1 MLQGIFSS
9 QLALGCAQAAAT
21 TLLALVVMLVARQ
34 REIHVEGET
43 VVALIRGIVQIVAV
57 GSIFLLLL
65 RGPAWTS
72 VLLLAAMMVAA
83 AATSTQR
90 AKGIPGTFRVSLC
103 AIAGGAGAVIA
114 LMTWVGVINT
124 ATTSLVPIGSML
136 ISNAMNTNSL
146 TLNRFR
152 SEVESH
158 FGLIETALALGAAS
172 KQSVSSYV
180 QLSFEASLIPAIDSL
195 KSLGIVWIPGLMAGM
210 LLSGSDPV
218 YAAIYQFVAISM
230 IFSASGLT
238 ALISSLLVRNQAF
251 SPAEQL
257 TLRPQAASS
266 PGGSR
271 SGSN

>member
-1 MLQGIFSS
+1 MLQGIFTN

-21 TLLALVVMLVARQ
+21 TLLALVVMLIARG
-34 REIHVEGET
+34 REIHLERET
-43 VVALIRGIVQIVAV
+43 IGALIRGIVQIIAV
-57 GSIFLLLL
+57 GSILVLLL

-72 VLLLAAMMVAA
+72 IFLLAAMIVAA
-83 AATSTQR
+83 AATSSQR
-90 AKGIPGTFRVSLC
+90 AKGIPGTFLVSLY
-103 AIAGGAGAVIA
+103 AIGAGAGAVIA
-114 LMTWVGVINT
+114 LMTWAGVIDMRM
-124 ATTSLVPIGSML
+124 TSLVPIGSML

-172 KQSVSSYV
+172 KQTVTPYV

-210 LLSGSDPV
+210 LLSGSNPV

-238 ALISSLLVRNQAF
+238 ALISSLLIRNHAF

-266 PGGSR
+266 QVGSGR
-271 SGSN
+271 GSK